1 MISRTIETVNEEIRQ
16 GHRVLIFCCFD
27 EELYTLQNYYQDQCV
42 IYNGKLTAKKKDK
55 NLKMF
60 KENENIKV
68 FIGNIDSAS
77 VGLNLNECSR
87 IVFNNISF
95 VPSDLEQCEGRITR
109 LGQTKDVKIIY
120 QLFNDTYMERMF
132 EIITNKT
139 QTISQIIKEEKYKNQ

>member
-1 MISRTIETVNEEIRQ
+1 
-16 GHRVLIFCCFD
+16 
-27 EELYTLQNYYQDQCV
+27 
-42 IYNGKLTAKKKDK
+42 
-55 NLKMF
+55 MF